1 VKKQFL
7 IIGIVMPLLTIGL
20 SGCTESTNKID
31 SRIELVNTWKETDS
45 KFDFYKGTIKN
56 IGGEL
61 LEEIIV
67 KVNFYDSNNNFL
79 FSDSDVI
86 HNLNNSYTDEFSVRV
101 YNLYKYYNY
110 IDHIEYEITVS

>member
-1 VKKQFL
+1 MLF
-7 IIGIVMPLLTIGL
+7 LTIGL

-31 SRIELVNTWKETDS
+31 SRIELVNTWKEADS

-61 LEEIIV
+61 LEEIVV
-67 KVNFYDSNNNFL
+67 KINFYDSNNNFL
-79 FSDSDVI
+79 FSDSDAI
-86 HNLNNSYTDEFSVRV
+86 YNLTNSYTDEFSVRV
-101 YNLYKYYNY
+101 YNSYKYYNY